1 MGNVVTVRAGKRAI
15 EKELQTMAATTP
27 ALDAEDRELARMF
40 AARGLRFEAA
50 TMDVVGKDR
59 IIQEESARTF
69 RKKRKRELRELI
81 GPAVGLSL
89 VFFGGSFG
97 LIAAGYCWALAAGC
111 AAWAISLVLR

>member
-1 MGNVVTVRAGKRAI
+1 
-15 EKELQTMAATTP
+15 MAATTP

-50 TMDVVGKDR
+50 ALDVVGKDR

-81 GPAVGLSL
+81 GPAVGLSMI
-89 VFFGGSFG
+89 FFGGSFN
-97 LIAAGYCWALAAGC
+97 LIAPGYCWALAAGC

>member
-15 EKELQTMAATTP
+15 EQELQTMAATTP

-50 TMDVVGKDR
+50 ALDVVGKDR

-81 GPAVGLSL
+81 GPAVGLSMI
-89 VFFGGSFG
+89 FFGGSFN
-97 LIAAGYCWALAAGC
+97 LIAPGYCWAMAAGC